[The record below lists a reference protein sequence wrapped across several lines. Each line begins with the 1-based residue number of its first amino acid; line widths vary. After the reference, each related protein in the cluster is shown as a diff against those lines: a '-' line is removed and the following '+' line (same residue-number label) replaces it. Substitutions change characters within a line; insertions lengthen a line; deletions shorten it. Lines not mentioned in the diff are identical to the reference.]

1 MKIAELQIA
10 PWEKTLILPCGDL
23 SLKVFD
29 NVIIKTE
36 GGLDLAKVID
46 ISDIDKPVLDEAV
59 DILRI
64 ASTEDE
70 LKSLGEVEKKRIMQI
85 CYELIKQFNLAMK
98 LVDVRA
104 SFDGSR
110 LTFAFVAGGRIDFR
124 ELVKELTRNFNKNV
138 RLQQIGIRD
147 EAKAIGDQGR
157 CGRGLCCREHLS
169 KFSSVT
175 SEIAEQ
181 QNLVGRGSDRLSGAC
196 GRLMC
201 CLSYEAEGYK
211 EIAAKLPAIGS
222 EVQVKGKTGRVVGHH
237 LLKETVDVRF
247 KGDKDEGDYFVEV
260 EWKK

>member
-1 MKIAELQIA
+1 MVARV
-10 PWEKTLILPCGDL
+10 GDL
-23 SLKVFD
+23 SLAVFD

-36 GGLDLAKVID
+36 SGLDLAKVVD
-46 ISDIDKPVLDEAV
+46 IYDGSEEAVDQAV
-59 DILRI
+59 DILRV
-64 ASTEDE
+64 ASDEDE
-70 LKSLGEVEKKRIMQI
+70 LKSLGEVEKKQI
-85 CYELIKQFNLAMK
+85 LLTCHELIKQFNLAMK

-104 SFDGSR
+104 SWDGSR
-110 LTFAFVAGGRIDFR
+110 LTFAFVAGGRVDFR
-124 ELVKELTRNFNKNV
+124 ELVKELTKSFNKNI

-147 EAKAIGDQGR
+147 EAKAVGDQGR
-157 CGRGLCCREHLS
+157 CGLGLCCREHLN

-175 SEIAEQ
+175 SDIAEQ

-222 EVQVKGKTGRVVGHH
+222 EIQVKGKHGVVVGHH
-237 LLKETVDVRF
+237 LLKQSLDVRF
-247 KGDKDEGDYFVEV
+247 KGDKEEGDYVAEV

>member
-1 MKIAELQIA
+1 MRIAEVQTA
-10 PWEKTLILPCGDL
+10 PWEKTLTASYDGLVL
-23 SLKVFD
+23 NVFD

-36 GGLDLAKVID
+36 GGLDLAKVLD
-46 ISDIDKPVLDEAV
+46 VYESDKAKLDEAV
-59 DILRI
+59 EILRV
-64 ASTEDE
+64 ASDEDE
-70 LKSLGEVEKKRIMQI
+70 LRALGETEKKRILQT
-85 CYELIKQFNLAMK
+85 CHELIKQFNLSMK

-104 SFDGSR
+104 SLDGAR
-110 LTFAFVAGGRIDFR
+110 LTFAFVAGGRVDFR
-124 ELVKELTRNFNKNV
+124 ELVKELTKSFNKNI

-157 CGRGLCCREHLS
+157 CGRGLCCREHLA

-211 EIAAKLPAIGS
+211 DLATKLPALGS
-222 EVQVKGKTGRVVGHH
+222 TVQIKGKSGVVVGQH
-237 LLKETVDVRF
+237 LLKQTINVRF
-247 KGDKDEGDYFVEV
+247 KGDKDEGDYFTEV
-260 EWKK
+260 EWRP

>member
-1 MKIAELQIA
+1 MRVAEVQIA
-10 PWEKTLILPCGDL
+10 PWEKSLTVACGDL
-23 SLKVFD
+23 SLNVFD

-46 ISDIDKPVLDEAV
+46 IYDGEKPDLDEAV

-64 ASTEDE
+64 ARAEDE
-70 LKSLGEVEKKRIMQI
+70 MKSLGEVEKKRILQT
-85 CYELIKQFNLAMK
+85 CHELIKQFNLAMK

-124 ELVKELTRNFNKNV
+124 ELVKELTKSFNKNV

-222 EVQVKGKTGRVVGHH
+222 MIQLKGKNGTVVGHH
-237 LLKETVDVRF
+237 LLKQTIDVRF
-247 KGDKDEGDYFVEV
+247 KGEKDEGDYFVEV